1 MALGRSNQRGRRA
14 QKPCPGRAFVPVP
27 GLGRTSSAGR
37 PTGQAERLWR
47 GQSRGFETEDGDGR
61 AVEGAGFGR
70 TGGRRVHRTPWVA
83 KGLVAVAVV
92 ERGKDRVAGPGVV
105 EGETAAGGVGYCDH
119 LTGRSVG
126 ETRAS
131 SRQGPW

>member
-1 MALGRSNQRGRRA
+1 MALGRSNQPGRQAR
-14 QKPCPGRAFVPVP
+14 KPCPERAFVPVP
-27 GLGRTSSAGR
+27 GLERTSSAGR

-47 GQSRGFETEDGDGR
+47 GRSRGFETEDGQGR
-61 AVEGAGFGR
+61 VVEGAGFGR
-70 TGGRRVHRTPWVA
+70 MGGRRVHRTRWAA
-83 KGLVAVAVV
+83 KGLVAVAAV

-105 EGETAAGGVGYCDH
+105 EGEAAADGVGRCDR